1 MSLVD
6 NCVNALGKG
15 TVVLSKKESDAL
27 FKELTKQFPFTSWGR
42 IDWASVEHKLLATSA
57 SEVPSL
63 LVSSGK
69 ETSEAVFIIW
79 DEARLPAI
87 KSDVQVVLNH
97 RWEVTM
103 VSFDTWI
110 FCPEHKYVIEF
121 YHEGE
126 ITIGWNN

>member
-1 MSLVD
+1 MILVD
-6 NCVNALGKG
+6 NCVNALGEG
-15 TVVLSKKESDAL
+15 TVVLSKKERYIL
-27 FKELTKQFPFTSWGR
+27 FKEVMKQFPFTRWGR
-42 IDWASVEHKLLATSA
+42 IDWALVERKMSAASVA
-57 SEVPSL
+57 EVLPL
-63 LVSSGK
+63 LVSSGI

-79 DEARLPAI
+79 DEVTLPAI
-87 KSDVQVVLNH
+87 KTDVQAVLHH

-126 ITIGWNN
+126 ITIGWND